1 MANMKPKLNKKS
13 GLLELG
19 YNYYN
24 PPEGN
29 YFRNMYPYNEIPKLI
44 FNQRIVPM
52 NLPEKIYITDTTF
65 RDGQQAR
72 SPYTVDEI
80 VHLYSLLNKLDNN
93 SGIIRQSEFF
103 LYSAKDKEA
112 VEKCRELGYDF
123 PEITS
128 WIRANEKDFQL
139 VKDMEIKET
148 GILVSCSDYHI
159 YKKLKLDRE
168 QAINKYLKVIC
179 AALDAGVVPRCH
191 FEDITRAD
199 FFGFVLPFAEKL
211 MKLSREA
218 KTPIKI
224 RACDTLGLGSSI
236 PGVVLP
242 RNIQQIIYG
251 LTNYSGVP
259 SEYLEWHGH
268 NDFYNAVPNSVTAWL
283 YGCASV
289 NTSLLGIG
297 ERTGNTPLE
306 AMVVEYCQIKGS
318 TGGMN
323 PRVITEIAEY
333 FENELKFEIPPRTP
347 FVGRAFNAT
356 RAGIHADGLNKD
368 EEIYSIF
375 NTTDIL
381 GRPPMV
387 LIDAHSG
394 LAGIAA
400 WINTYFLLADENK
413 ISKEDPGVAKIKAWV
428 DSEYENGRTTVIGD
442 NELEHQVKL
451 HLPHLLTLRESRTD

>member
-1 MANMKPKLNKKS
+1 MANMKPTLNKKS

-19 YNYYN
+19 FHFMD
-24 PPEGN
+24 PEEGN
-29 YFRNMYPYNEIPKLI
+29 YFRNMYPYNEVPKLV
-44 FNQRIVPM
+44 FNRRSVPM
-52 NLPEKIYITDTTF
+52 NLPDQIVITDTTF

-80 VHLYSLLNKLDNN
+80 CTLFDLLHKLDNG

-112 VEKCRELGYDF
+112 VIKCMEKGYDF
-123 PEITS
+123 PQITS
-128 WIRANEKDFQL
+128 WIRANIKDFQL
-139 VKDMEIKET
+139 VKDMGIKET

-159 YKKLKLDRE
+159 FKKMKWTRSEALK
-168 QAINKYLKVIC
+168 NYLSIVE
-179 AALDAGVVPRCH
+179 AALNEGIIPRCH

-199 FFGFVLPFAEKL
+199 FYGFVLPFAEKL
-211 MKLSREA
+211 MQLSKEA
-218 KTPIKI
+218 KIPVKI
-224 RACDTLGLGSSI
+224 RACDTLGLGTSI

-242 RNIQQIIYG
+242 RSVQQIIYG

-268 NDFYNAVPNSVTAWL
+268 NDFYNAVPNAVTAWL
-283 YGCASV
+283 YGCSSV

-306 AMVVEYCQIKGS
+306 AMCIEYCQLKGHN
-318 TGGMN
+318 GGMN
-323 PRVITEIAEY
+323 LKVITEIAEY

-356 RAGIHADGLNKD
+356 RAGIHADGLMKD
-368 EEIYSIF
+368 EEIYNIF

-381 GRPPMV
+381 GRAPMV
-387 LIDAHSG
+387 VVDAHSG
-394 LAGIAA
+394 VAGIAA
-400 WINTYFLLADENK
+400 WINTYFMLSEEHKVDK
-413 ISKEDPGVAKIKAWV
+413 RDPRILKIKEWV
-428 DSEYENGRTTVIGD
+428 DSEYDEGRTTVIGD
-442 NELEHQVKL
+442 NELEQQVKRN
-451 HLPHLLTLRESRTD
+451 LPHLLSMRESRTE

>member
-19 YNYYN
+19 FNYYN

-29 YFRNMYPYNEIPKLI
+29 YFRNMYPYNEIPKLV

-52 NLPEKIYITDTTF
+52 NLPERIYITDTTF

-80 VHLYSLLNKLDNN
+80 ARLYTLLHRLDNG

-103 LYSAKDKEA
+103 LYSKKDKEA
-112 VEKCRELGYDF
+112 VEKCREMGFEF

-128 WIRANEKDFQL
+128 WIRANEQDFQL
-139 VKDMEIKET
+139 VRDMEIKET

-159 YKKLKLDRE
+159 YKKLKMDRE
-168 QAINKYLKVIC
+168 QAMKKYLKIVS
-179 AALDAGVVPRCH
+179 AALEAGVVPRCH

-211 MKLSREA
+211 MEMSRDA

-242 RNIQQIIYG
+242 RNVQQIIYG

-306 AMVVEYCQIKGS
+306 AMVVEYCQLKGS
-318 TGGMN
+318 TGGMDL
-323 PRVITEIAEY
+323 RVITEIAEF

-381 GRPPMV
+381 GRPPIV

-394 LAGIAA
+394 MAGIAA
-400 WINTYFLLADENK
+400 WINTYFML
-413 ISKEDPGVAKIKAWV
+413 SKEHRIDKNDPGVAKIKEWV

-442 NELEHQVKL
+442 NELEHQVRL
-451 HLPHLLTLRESRTD
+451 HLPHLLTMRESRTE

>member
-19 YNYYN
+19 FNYYN

-29 YFRNMYPYNEIPKLI
+29 YFRNMYPYNEIPKLV

-52 NLPEKIYITDTTF
+52 NLPERIYITDTTF

-80 VHLYSLLNKLDNN
+80 ARLYTLLHRLDNG

-103 LYSAKDKEA
+103 LYSKKDKEA
-112 VEKCRELGYDF
+112 VEKCREMGFEF

-139 VKDMEIKET
+139 VRDMEIKET

-159 YKKLKLDRE
+159 YKKLKMDRE
-168 QAINKYLKVIC
+168 QAMKKYLKIVS
-179 AALDAGVVPRCH
+179 AALEAGVVPRCH

-211 MKLSREA
+211 MEMSRDA

-242 RNIQQIIYG
+242 RNVQQIIYG

-306 AMVVEYCQIKGS
+306 AMVVEYCQLKGS
-318 TGGMN
+318 TGGMDL
-323 PRVITEIAEY
+323 RVITEIAEF

-381 GRPPMV
+381 GRPPIV

-394 LAGIAA
+394 MAGIAA
-400 WINTYFLLADENK
+400 WINTYFML
-413 ISKEDPGVAKIKAWV
+413 SKEHRIDKNDPGVAKIKEWV

-442 NELEHQVKL
+442 NELEHQVRL
-451 HLPHLLTLRESRTD
+451 HLPHLLTMRESRTE

>member
-1 MANMKPKLNKKS
+1 MANMKPKFNEKS

-19 YNYYN
+19 FNYYN
-24 PPEGN
+24 PEDGN
-29 YFRNMYPYNEIPKLI
+29 YFRNMYPYNEIPKLV

-80 VHLYSLLNKLDNN
+80 ADLYTLLHRLDNGA
-93 SGIIRQSEFF
+93 GIIRQSEFF
-103 LYSAKDKEA
+103 LYSPKDKEA
-112 VEKCRELGYDF
+112 VIKCREMGYDF

-128 WIRANEKDFQL
+128 WIRANEKDFEL

-168 QAINKYLKVIC
+168 KAMNKYLKVIC
-179 AALDAGVVPRCH
+179 AALEAGVVPRCH

-199 FFGFVLPFAEKL
+199 LFGFVLPFAEKL
-211 MKLSREA
+211 MQLSKEA
-218 KTPIKI
+218 GVPIKI
-224 RACDTLGLGSSI
+224 RACDTLGLGSSV

-242 RNIQQIIYG
+242 RSVQQIIYG

-268 NDFYNAVPNSVTAWL
+268 NDFYNAVPNAVTSWL

-306 AMVVEYCQIKGS
+306 AMVIEYCQLKGT

-323 PRVITEIAEY
+323 LRVITEIAEY
-333 FENELKFEIPPRTP
+333 FENKLRFEIPPRTP
-347 FVGRAFNAT
+347 YVGRAFNAT

-368 EEIYSIF
+368 EEIYCIF
-375 NTTDIL
+375 NTADIL
-381 GRPPMV
+381 GRPPIV
-387 LIDAHSG
+387 LVDAHSG
-394 LAGIAA
+394 LAGISA
-400 WINTYFLLADENK
+400 WINTYFMLSDAHK
-413 ISKEDPGVAKIKAWV
+413 IDKTHPGVALIKEWV
-428 DSEYENGRTTVIGD
+428 DSEYEQGRTTVIGD
-442 NELEHQVKL
+442 NELEHQVRL
-451 HLPHLLTLRESRTD
+451 HLPHLLTMRQSRTE

>member
-19 YNYYN
+19 FNYYN

-29 YFRNMYPYNEIPKLI
+29 YFRNMYPYNEIPKLV

-52 NLPEKIYITDTTF
+52 NLPERIYITDTTF

-80 VHLYSLLNKLDNN
+80 ARLYTLLHRLDNG

-103 LYSAKDKEA
+103 LYSKKDKEA
-112 VEKCRELGYDF
+112 VEKCREMGFEF

-139 VKDMEIKET
+139 VRDMEIKET

-159 YKKLKLDRE
+159 YKKLKMDRE
-168 QAINKYLKVIC
+168 QAMKKYLKIVS
-179 AALDAGVVPRCH
+179 AALEAGVVPRCH

-211 MKLSREA
+211 MEMSRDA

-242 RNIQQIIYG
+242 RNVQQIIYG

-306 AMVVEYCQIKGS
+306 AMVVEYCQLKGS
-318 TGGMN
+318 TGGMDL
-323 PRVITEIAEY
+323 RVITEIAEF

-381 GRPPMV
+381 GRPPIV

-400 WINTYFLLADENK
+400 WINTYFML
-413 ISKEDPGVAKIKAWV
+413 SKEHRIDKNDPGVAKIKEWV

-442 NELEHQVKL
+442 NELEHQVRL
-451 HLPHLLTLRESRTD
+451 HLPHLLTMRESRTE